1 MKRGRDMQGLLFE
14 IKNEYGKQLSDI
26 LTEIVNPSWY
36 WSIGPGESY
45 KPGGLY
51 KKERDP
57 KMLEVL
63 FPSNAMD
70 GEAFLKLISTGEY
83 YLIFADLKA
92 FPTSES
98 VVEINSYED
107 FLKSSC
113 QLALLVID
121 SVYVSIVL
129 KEQQMIDKLLECVE
143 AIGYSNIKFLTD
155 ENETDSL
162 FSVWG

>member
-1 MKRGRDMQGLLFE
+1 MQGLLFE

-26 LTEIVNPSWY
+26 LTDIVNPSWY

-51 KKERDP
+51 KNDKDP
-57 KMLEVL
+57 KMLEEL
-63 FPSNAMD
+63 FPSNAME

-92 FPTSES
+92 FPTNES
-98 VVEINSYED
+98 VVKINSYED

-129 KEQQMIDKLLECVE
+129 KEQQMIDKILERAE
-143 AIGYSNIKFLTD
+143 GIGYTNIKFLTD
-155 ENETDSL
+155 ENHTDSL
-162 FSVWG
+162 FNVWG

>member
-1 MKRGRDMQGLLFE
+1 MKKGGREKMQGLLFE
-14 IKNEYGKQLSDI
+14 IRNEYGKQLSDI
-26 LTEIVNPSWY
+26 LTDIVNPSWY

-51 KKERDP
+51 KIDKDP
-57 KMLEVL
+57 KMLEE
-63 FPSNAMD
+63 FFTSQTMN
-70 GEAFLKLISTGEY
+70 GEAFLKLISTEEY
-83 YLIFADLKA
+83 YIIFADLKA

-98 VVEINSYED
+98 IVEINSYED

-129 KEQQMIDKLLECVE
+129 KEQQMIDKFFERAE
-143 AIGYSNIKFLTD
+143 SNGYTNIEFLTD
-155 ENETDSL
+155 ENDTDSL
-162 FSVWG
+162 WG